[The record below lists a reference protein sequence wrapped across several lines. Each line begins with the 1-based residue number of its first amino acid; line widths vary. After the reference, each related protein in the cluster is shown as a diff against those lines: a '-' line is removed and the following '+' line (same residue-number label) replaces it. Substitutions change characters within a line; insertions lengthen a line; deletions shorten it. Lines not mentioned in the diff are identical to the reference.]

1 MQIVRIDRVEST
13 ASLMPGETI
22 GFLYTLADGTTW
34 LGQRMPQY
42 QSGAAAAS
50 VNQVL
55 SMTHM
60 PGQNISVFP
69 PQMNH
74 GVATKYEQFFRVQIS
89 AGALSTLR
97 IQVVPCV
104 AWPANRPLPDPNM

>member
-1 MQIVRIDRVEST
+1 MNQLLAST
-13 ASLMPGETI
+13 HLP
-22 GFLYTLADGTTW
+22 D
-34 LGQRMPQY
+34 
-42 QSGAAAAS
+42 
-50 VNQVL
+50 
-55 SMTHM
+55 
-60 PGQNISVFP
+60 QNVSAFP